1 MLPGAHSFAINS
13 LFKSLS
19 NEQLMSRF
27 SHALKIGLLV
37 LISQGLVLAQS
48 GKPVYVNPLGMQAYT
63 FRGSWGNGIEATLD
77 TIQKLGIT
85 EMEGGPIAGMTTEEL
100 RRQLD
105 KRNIKMPS
113 IGADYKKLS
122 ESADETIKNAKI
134 LGAKFVMVAWIPHDK
149 SGFTLADAKQAV
161 IDFNK
166 AGKTLKEAGI
176 TLTYHNHGY
185 EFVPYEDGT
194 LFDYLVKNTNPEY
207 VSFEM
212 DILWTAFPGQDPV
225 KLLNKYGSRWKLMHL
240 KDLKK
245 GVKGDLSGGT
255 PKTNDVALGTGSIDI
270 AGILKAAR
278 KAGVKHYFIEDESPS
293 YLKQIPE
300 TIAYIKGLKY

>member
-1 MLPGAHSFAINS
+1 MLRTSY
-13 LFKSLS
+13 L
-19 NEQLMSRF
+19 
-27 SHALKIGLLV
+27 LKLCLV
-37 LISQGLVLAQS
+37 LLASQQMLFAQS
-48 GKPVYVNPLGMQAYT
+48 GKPVYTNPIGMQAYT
-63 FRGSWGNGIEATLD
+63 FRGSWPNGIEATLD
-77 TIQKLGIT
+77 TIQRLGVT
-85 EMEGGPIAGMTTEEL
+85 EMEGGPIKGMTTEEL
-100 RRQLD
+100 RKQLD
-105 KRNIKMPS
+105 KRNIKMVS
-113 IGADYKKLS
+113 IGADYKLLS
-122 ESADETIKNAKI
+122 ESAEETIKNAKI

-149 SGFTLADAKQAV
+149 GGFTLDDAKKAV
-161 IDFNK
+161 VDFNK
-166 AGKTLKEAGI
+166 AGKTLKENGI

-194 LFDYLVKNTNPEY
+194 LFDYIVKNTDPKY

-270 AGILKAAR
+270 PGILKAAK
-278 KAGVKHYFIEDESPS
+278 KAGVEHYFIEDESPS
-293 YLKQIPE
+293 YLAQIPQ
-300 TIAYIKGLKY
+300 TIAFIKSVKY

>member
-1 MLPGAHSFAINS
+1 MASLLLSPKTIQHTILAMTRVTH
-13 LFKSLS
+13 LFK
-19 NEQLMSRF
+19 
-27 SHALKIGLLV
+27 ICLL
-37 LISQGLVLAQS
+37 LIITQGSILAQKKGS
-48 GKPVYVNPLGMQAYT
+48 PVYTNPLGLQAYT
-63 FRGSWGNGIEATLD
+63 FRGSWANGIEATLD
-77 TIQKLGIT
+77 TIQRMGIT
-85 EMEGGPIAGMTTEEL
+85 EMEGGPIPGMSTEEL

-113 IGADYKKLS
+113 IGADYSKLVAS
-122 ESADETIKNAKI
+122 TEETIKNAKI
-134 LGAKFVMVAWIPHDK
+134 LGATYVMVASIPHER
-149 SGFTLADAKQAV
+149 SGFTLENAKKAV
-161 IDFNK
+161 EDFNK
-166 AGKTLKEAGI
+166 VGKILKENGI
-176 TLTYHNHGY
+176 TFTYHNHGF

-194 LFDYLVKNTNPEY
+194 LFDYMVKNTNPEY

-270 AGILKAAR
+270 AGILKAAK

-293 YLKQIPE
+293 YLKQVPQ
-300 TIAYIKGLKY
+300 TIAYMKGLKY

>member
-1 MLPGAHSFAINS
+1 MP
-13 LFKSLS
+13 KLS
-19 NEQLMSRF
+19 YV
-27 SHALKIGLLV
+27 LKIFLTLFV
-37 LISQGLVLAQS
+37 VQGTVWAQK
-48 GKPVYVNPLGMQAYT
+48 GKPVYTSPLGLQAYT
-63 FRGSWGNGIEATLD
+63 FRGSWANGIEATLD
-77 TIQKLGIT
+77 TIQRLGIT
-85 EMEGGPIAGMTTEEL
+85 EMEGGPINGMTTEEL

-113 IGADYKKLS
+113 IGADYKLLT

-134 LGAKFVMVAWIPHDK
+134 LGANFVMVAWIPHK
-149 SGFTLADAKQAV
+149 GSFTLEDAKKAV
-161 IDFNK
+161 QDFNK
-166 AGKTLKEAGI
+166 AGKILKENGI

-194 LFDYLVKNTNPEY
+194 LFDYIVKNTNPEY
-207 VSFEM
+207 LSFEM

-270 AGILKAAR
+270 DGILKAAK

-293 YLKQIPE
+293 YLKQIPQ
-300 TIAYIKGLKY
+300 TIAYIKGLRY

>member
-1 MLPGAHSFAINS
+1 MTKLTYI
-13 LFKSLS
+13 FKVCL
-19 NEQLMSRF
+19 
-27 SHALKIGLLV
+27 AL
-37 LISQGLVLAQS
+37 LISHGSIMAQK
-48 GKPVYVNPLGMQAYT
+48 GKPVYTSPLGIQAYT
-63 FRGSWGNGIEATLD
+63 FRGSWANGIEATLD

-85 EMEGGPIAGMTTEEL
+85 EMEGGPIKGMTTEEL

-113 IGADYKKLS
+113 IGADYNQLVA
-122 ESADETIKNAKI
+122 SADETIKNAKI
-134 LGAKFVMVAWIPHDK
+134 LGANFVMVAWIPHDK
-149 SGFTLADAKQAV
+149 EGFTLENAKKFV
-161 IDFNK
+161 EDFNK
-166 AGKTLKEAGI
+166 AGKILKENGI
-176 TLTYHNHGY
+176 TLTYHNHGF

-194 LFDYLVKNTNPEY
+194 LFDYMVKNTNPEY

-212 DILWTAFPGQDPV
+212 DILWTAFPGQDPA

-270 AGILKAAR
+270 DGILKAAK

-293 YLKQIPE
+293 YLKQIPQ
-300 TIAYIKGLKY
+300 TIAYIKGVRY

>member
-1 MLPGAHSFAINS
+1 MIRTKHLLNLLMVFLVSQSFI
-13 LFKSLS
+13 F
-19 NEQLMSRF
+19 
-27 SHALKIGLLV
+27 
-37 LISQGLVLAQS
+37 AQK
-48 GKPVYVNPLGMQAYT
+48 GKPVYTNPLGIQAYT
-63 FRGSWGNGIEATLD
+63 FRGSWPRGIEATLD

-85 EMEGGPIAGMTTEEL
+85 EMEGGPIPGMSTEEL
-100 RRQLD
+100 RKQLD

-113 IGADYKKLS
+113 IGADYTALAKS
-122 ESADETIKNAKI
+122 TDETIKNAKI
-134 LGAKFVMVAWIPHDK
+134 LGASYVMVASIPHDR
-149 SGFTLADAKQAV
+149 SGFTLENAKKAV
-161 IDFNK
+161 EDFNRS
-166 AGKTLKEAGI
+166 GKILKENGI
-176 TLTYHNHGY
+176 TLTYHNHGF

-194 LFDYLVKNTNPEY
+194 LFDYLVQNTNPEY

-255 PKTNDVALGTGSIDI
+255 PKTNDVALGKGSIDI
-270 AGILKAAR
+270 EGVLKAAK

-300 TIAYIKGLKY
+300 TIAYIKSLKY